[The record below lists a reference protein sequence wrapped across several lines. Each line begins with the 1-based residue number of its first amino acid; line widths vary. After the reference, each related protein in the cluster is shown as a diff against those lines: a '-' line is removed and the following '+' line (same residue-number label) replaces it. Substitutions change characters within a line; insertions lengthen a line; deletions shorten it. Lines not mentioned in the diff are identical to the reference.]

1 MSLFVKNIF
10 PGASIQDNGRPGL
23 QRFGVTAG
31 GAIDSFALEQGRSL
45 FKEKL
50 NTAAIEFSGSGGKFI
65 VGQTSYFSSTGAHS
79 VVKLKGLKKHKG
91 KYLKLWRVMKLKSA
105 PFQRVSTAICMW
117 QGGF

>member
-31 GAIDSFALEQGRSL
+31 GAIDSFALEHGRSL
-45 FKEKL
+45 FKEKS

-79 VVKLKGLKKHKG
+79 VVKLKGLKKAQGQIFKAMEGDEIEVSSISKG
-91 KYLKLWRVMKLKSA
+91 IYFIQFRSH
-105 PFQRVSTAICMW
+105 
-117 QGGF
+117 